1 MLVKE
6 GGSFLSL
13 FFFFF
18 FKGEIER
25 MDGWMDG
32 RKEEELLRSFF
43 PSSSSFFLPPSFF
56 RLFRILFK
64 VRSADDKCARPRDC
78 VYFEKGLF
86 KWTAE
91 RDGI

>member
-1 MLVKE
+1 MLKE

-43 PSSSSFFLPPSFF
+43 PSSSSFFLPPSLVFSPF
-56 RLFRILFK
+56 QDPFQGSF
-64 VRSADDKCARPRDC
+64 C
-78 VYFEKGLF
+78 
-86 KWTAE
+86 
-91 RDGI
+91 